1 MLISQKFFD
10 KCDPSYQAV
19 ITQLELDLSST
30 EANHLKE
37 EFLENF
43 SSKYIMPKEY
53 WSLKLELANYL
64 WSISEEQCSSFVLKG
79 IYHFYYD
86 RKNEVYISD
95 GFYRKILHLSIKK
108 FALML
113 PSKKRD
119 YIKNALLYPHKHLE
133 KFYKEYDEIGT
144 SPLPAALMKRH
155 NEMKELYERI
165 KESENDLE
173 KWFSLLFEA
182 NDRKFIIHN
191 IEYRIGGDLLN
202 KKLWKIYIK
211 YLKEENDFHGL
222 FHLYS
227 KYCRFFLDDF
237 EMKAEYETEVKKYGE
252 NLIKPWIEV
261 PWTGPY
267 DFEETEYWP
276 DVYDREEKSNPNSA
290 YISPIPTPMEPT
302 GNFYDNIIPQE
313 FSLPKP
319 LIRYILECTSDILL
333 RKLHQ
338 TCKYIFLQKPTPI
351 CYSIEVPTKTTSFI
365 NEALLLNDIEHP
377 PLNNY
382 LLTNSLFARNFGNIN
397 YNPFFLSSTII
408 PSLSQCIAKYIKIGF
423 QKLTY
428 NELKFFI
435 GSGNVE
441 LLEMFDSKITDEKNE
456 NVPLEDI
463 LKLVP
468 KIRHFQ

>member
-1 MLISQKFFD
+1 MDKFGLIH
-10 KCDPSYQAV
+10 PS
-19 ITQLELDLSST
+19 D
-30 EANHLKE
+30 
-37 EFLENF
+37 F
-43 SSKYIMPKEY
+43 
-53 WSLKLELANYL
+53 
-64 WSISEEQCSSFVLKG
+64 
-79 IYHFYYD
+79 
-86 RKNEVYISD
+86 
-95 GFYRKILHLSIKK
+95 
-108 FALML
+108 
-113 PSKKRD
+113 RD

-133 KFYKEYDEIGT
+133 WFYKKYDENAT
-144 SPLPAALMKRH
+144 SPLPADLLKRH
-155 NEMKELYERI
+155 NEMKELYRRI
-165 KESENDLE
+165 KASENDLE

-182 NDRKFIIHN
+182 NDRKFVIHN
-191 IEYRIGGDLLN
+191 IEYRINGDLLN

-237 EMKAEYETEVKKYGE
+237 EMKAEYETEVKKYGKE
-252 NLIKPWIEV
+252 VSVAWTEPFEFESIES
-261 PWTGPY
+261 W
-267 DFEETEYWP
+267 D
-276 DVYDREEKSNPNSA
+276 DVYDREKKANPNSA

-302 GNFYDNIIPQE
+302 GNFYENIIPQE

-319 LIRYILECTSDILL
+319 LIRYILDCTNDILL

-338 TCKYIFLQKPTPI
+338 TCKYIFHIKPTPI
-351 CYSIEVPTKTTSFI
+351 CYSIQGDTMATSFI

-382 LLTNSLFARNFGNIN
+382 LLTNSLFAYIN
-397 YNPFFLSSTII
+397 NPFFLSSTII

-423 QKLTY
+423 QKLTF
-428 NELKFFI
+428 NELKFLI

-441 LLEMFDSKITDEKNE
+441 SLDIFNSKITDEKNE

-468 KIRHFQ
+468 KILYFLITETKCTPKTAEILSNINFQNKIKRLQLVHL